1 MRWLSAA
8 DLRRALPMGE
18 AVLAMEAAFG
28 DDRETPLRIG
38 LGVSLFMAGRVG
50 DVTGVKVVSS
60 VPGDPAGVVAVFG
73 PDGHP
78 LGLVDGPT
86 LTAIRT
92 GAASGLATRLLA
104 APGASVLAM
113 LGAGAMAADQVSA
126 VRSVRPIER
135 VLVWSR
141 SAERS
146 AALVDMIGGE
156 VVTDANAAVA
166 AADVVCCATP
176 ASTPLFDDRSVAP
189 GTHLNAVGA
198 FTPEMVEI
206 PPETMERAYVVVDD
220 VHAASTE
227 AGDLIRAGREP
238 NATIGDLIAGRAPEI
253 GEDVTVFK
261 SVGIASQDVAAAEW
275 ALHRAEEQGLG
286 VVLE

>member
-1 MRWLSAA
+1 VRWMSAT
-8 DLRRALPMGE
+8 DLRKALPMDE
-18 AVLAMEAAFG
+18 AITAMESAFG
-28 DDRETPLRIG
+28 DDRETPLRTA
-38 LGVSLFMAGRVG
+38 LGVSLFMVGRVG
-50 DVTGVKVVSS
+50 AVTGVKVVSS
-60 VPGDPAGVVAVFG
+60 VPGDPAGIVAVFG
-73 PDGHP
+73 ADGHP
-78 LGLVDGPT
+78 LGLVDGPS

-104 APGASVLAM
+104 APTASVLAM

-126 VRSVRPIER
+126 VRAVRPIER

-141 SAERS
+141 NGEHA
-146 AALVDMIGGE
+146 AALADLVGGE
-156 VVTDANAAVA
+156 VAADADAAVA

-176 ASTPLFDDRSVAP
+176 APSPLFDHMSVGP
-189 GTHLNAVGA
+189 GTHINAVGA
-198 FTPEMVEI
+198 FTPDMAEI

-220 VHAASTE
+220 VDAASAE
-227 AGDLIRAGREP
+227 AGDLIRADRGP
-238 NATIGDLIAGRAPEI
+238 NATIGDLLAGRAPAI

-275 ALHRAEEQGLG
+275 ALRRAAQLDLG

>member
-1 MRWLSAA
+1 MLWLSAT
-8 DLRRALPMGE
+8 DLRAALPMEE
-18 AVLAMEAAFG
+18 AVMAMEAAFG

-50 DVTGVKVVSS
+50 ETTGVKVVSS

-73 PDGHP
+73 SDGHP

-104 APGASVLAM
+104 APRASVLAM
-113 LGAGAMAADQVSA
+113 LGAGAMAADQISA

-141 SAERS
+141 SHERA
-146 AALVDMIGGE
+146 AALVDLVGGE
-156 VVTDANAAVA
+156 AVADADAAVA
-166 AADVVCCATP
+166 VADVVCCATP
-176 ASTPLFDDRSVAP
+176 SETPLFDDRSVSP
-189 GTHLNAVGA
+189 GTHINAVGA
-198 FTPEMVEI
+198 FTPDMAEI

-220 VHAASTE
+220 VDAASAE
-227 AGDLIRAGREP
+227 AGDLLRAGREP
-238 NATIGDLIAGRAPEI
+238 VATIGDILAGRAPEI

-261 SVGIASQDVAAAEW
+261 SVGIASQDVAAADA
-275 ALHRAEEQGLG
+275 ALRRAVQLG
-286 VVLE
+286 IGMILD

>member
-1 MRWLSAA
+1 
-8 DLRRALPMGE
+8 
-18 AVLAMEAAFG
+18 
-28 DDRETPLRIG
+28 
-38 LGVSLFMAGRVG
+38 
-50 DVTGVKVVSS
+50 
-60 VPGDPAGVVAVFG
+60 
-73 PDGHP
+73 
-78 LGLVDGPT
+78 
-86 LTAIRT
+86 
-92 GAASGLATRLLA
+92 
-104 APGASVLAM
+104 
-113 LGAGAMAADQVSA
+113 MAADQVSA

-146 AALVDMIGGE
+146 AALVDVIGGE

-275 ALHRAEEQGLG
+275 ALDRAEEQGLG

>member
-1 MRWLSAA
+1 MRWLNAG
-8 DLRRALPMGE
+8 DLRQALPMDE
-18 AVLAMEAAFG
+18 AVAAMEAAFG

-50 DVTGVKVVSS
+50 GITGVKVVSS
-60 VPGDPAGVVAVFG
+60 VPGDPAGIVAVFG

-78 LGLVDGPT
+78 LGLVDGPS

-113 LGAGAMAADQVSA
+113 LGAGAMAADQVA
-126 VRSVRPIER
+126 AARAVRPIER

-141 SAERS
+141 SGERA
-146 AALVDMIGGE
+146 AALADRVGGE
-156 VVTDANAAVA
+156 VSGDADAAVA
-166 AADVVCCATP
+166 AADIVCCATP
-176 ASTPLFDDRSVAP
+176 ASTPLFGDRSVAP
-189 GTHLNAVGA
+189 GTHINAVGA
-198 FTPEMVEI
+198 FTSEMVEI

-220 VHAASTE
+220 VDAASAE
-227 AGDLIRAGREP
+227 AGDLIRADRAP
-238 NATIGDLIAGRAPEI
+238 NATIGDLLAGRAPEI

-275 ALHRAEEQGLG
+275 ALHRADQLGLG
-286 VVLE
+286 LVLE